1 MTTIRYKSI
10 EQFKNVI
17 RRVKEM
23 ENYRG
28 KDEQGNPIYV
38 DSVLPTL
45 KFYGT
50 VKIHGTN
57 AGIRYDGNTLT
68 AQSRERDLSLTSDN
82 CGFYVF
88 MHQNYALFEKLTK
101 SFKESSLKAD
111 NVVVYGEWCGKGIQK
126 GVAISE
132 VDKKFVIFGI
142 RIINENEDFFIESVD
157 LIHQIT
163 QYVTL
168 DELNKNNVYVIT
180 QFQTWEI
187 DIDFNSPTDVQNT
200 LTSITDA
207 VENECPVGKYFG
219 VSGIGEGV
227 VWSHNSDKYGLLQMK
242 VKGEKHSN
250 SKVKTLAPVDEEAFA
265 KAEDFA
271 ENYTTQARLE
281 QGIHVM
287 KVEMQLDAVT
297 ENVGTFIKW
306 VVQDVMKEEQQGII
320 DNNIDPKKVAKKVSD
335 IARKWYFQQLS

>member
-17 RRVKEM
+17 RHVKEV

-28 KDEQGNPIYV
+28 KDENGNTIYI

-45 KFYGT
+45 KFQGT

-57 AGIRYDGNTLT
+57 AGIRYDGTTLT
-68 AQSRERDLSLTSDN
+68 AQSRERDLSITSDN

-88 MHQNYALFEKLTK
+88 MQQNAELFENLLK
-101 SFKESSLKAD
+101 SFRDSSFNSD
-111 NVVVYGEWCGKGIQK
+111 TVVLYGEWCGGNIQK
-126 GVAISE
+126 GVAVSKL
-132 VDKKFVIFGI
+132 DKKFVIFGI
-142 RIINENEDFFIESVD
+142 RLINGADEIFIESLD

-163 QYVTL
+163 QYTTL
-168 DELNKNNVYVIT
+168 DDLNKRNVYVIT
-180 QFQTWEI
+180 QFQTWEL
-187 DIDFNSPTDVQNT
+187 DIDFNSPHDVQNT
-200 LTSITDA
+200 LTDITNA

-219 VSGIGEGV
+219 VSGVGEGV
-227 VWSHNSDKYGLLQMK
+227 VWSHNSEKYGLLQMK

-250 SKVKTLAPVDEEAFA
+250 SKVKVLAPIDEEAFA

-271 ENYTTQARLE
+271 ENYTTQSRLE
-281 QGIHVM
+281 QGLHVM
-287 KVEMQLDAVT
+287 KTEMQLNT
-297 ENVGTFIKW
+297 MPENVGTFIKW
-306 VVQDVMKEEQQGII
+306 VVQDVMKEEQGGII